1 MCENGGTIVCNCSER
16 ILVLEVELAA
26 KEAEI
31 SRLKDQL
38 ERGTERTSELAK
50 ANQGLENANVKI
62 QGQSQS
68 MLKHFAC
75 MSHEIRSVYAIK
87 VIWALT

>member
-1 MCENGGTIVCNCSER
+1 MCENGRSIVCNCAER
-16 ILVLEVELAA
+16 IVVLEVQLAA

-31 SRLKDQL
+31 NRLKDQL
-38 ERGTERTSELAK
+38 ARGTERTSELAK
-50 ANQGLENANVKI
+50 ANKGLENANVKI

-75 MSHEIRSVYAIK
+75 MSHEIRSVYSFPNDCGC
-87 VIWALT
+87 T